1 MVFKIPLLEDVMAK
15 EIYGPGSPPHQTET
29 QERVLQQVLKRLCN
43 DAKFRESVVEYPET
57 LTGFDL
63 SPEQQLTLIA
73 VGHASGRYKF
83 VPGVGFC
90 CCCGPDDR
98 IQSSGLLTSPAAT
111 WEGNLGPLTPL
122 AGTWEGDQGY
132 DTAPSE
138 DRGEKETRYREKMKF
153 EPIGPVKNHE
163 QDLFGFEYST
173 KIWRLDNGN
182 QFHEEVGYWLWDPEA
197 KQVLV
202 CIIVPRG
209 VNVLAGGT
217 VEPNAKKFKLSAK
230 AGSQTYGIC
239 SNLYLDEE
247 FKTVRYELEV
257 VINDNRSFSYYE
269 KKQLQIKGKPDI
281 FDHTDKNTLIRSK

>member
-1 MVFKIPLLEDVMAK
+1 MSNG
-15 EIYGPGSPPHQTET
+15 YGPKSPDHQSPRQEET
-29 QERVLQQVLKRLCN
+29 FQSVLKALCN
-43 DAKFRESVVEYPET
+43 DT
-57 LTGFDL
+57 NDL
-63 SPEQQLTLIA
+63 QRRAIEEGALEDYNFSPEQRVAIVA
-73 VGHASGRYKF
+73 VGHATGKYSMIPNAAGTY
-83 VPGVGFC
+83 C

-111 WEGNLGPLTPL
+111 WEGNLGPLAPL
-122 AGTWEGDQGY
+122 AGIWEGDQGY

-182 QFHEEVGYWLWDPEA
+182 QFHEEVGYWLWDPKA